1 MKFWGIKSLWELGGA
16 GNCGLG
22 KAFSGAWWWPW
33 PCVMVALVTPQH
45 QPYLRRGQVFLLT
58 PLTVFALLQA
68 SCLPAFILGPVAGSH
83 VIDACAAP
91 GNKTSHLAAI
101 LKNKG

>member
-1 MKFWGIKSLWELGGA
+1 MRSRGLWVGQG
-16 GNCGLG
+16 CW
-22 KAFSGAWWWPW
+22 S
-33 PCVMVALVTPQH
+33 VVVALALCQGGQCHDAVTPQH
-45 QPYLRRGQVFLLT
+45 QPCLKRGQVFLPT
-58 PLTVFALLQA
+58 PLTAFGLLQA
-68 SCLPAFILGPVAGSH
+68 SCLPAFLLDPVAGSH